1 MNKKEGIAERRGNR
15 LHKLLTLIPEV
26 SPQTTQ
32 CNSQLS
38 FGLIHRKQIV
48 GALDGGDI
56 CSDGGCC

>member
-1 MNKKEGIAERRGNR
+1 VERRENR

-26 SPQTTQ
+26 SAQMIQ

-38 FGLIHRKQIV
+38 FGLLHRKQIV
-48 GALDGGDI
+48 DDFDGGDI